1 MMDGQLLV
9 TMFSVVFIVC
19 GVVALLI
26 GSLGLLR
33 LPDVYCR
40 IHAVGM
46 IDTAGAGFI
55 ILGMV
60 IHEGFTLVTMKLVL
74 IGVFMFFTS
83 PIATH
88 AVAQVAFKSG
98 VVPVGRNLT
107 RAAGTKNPK
116 TDAISKNGL
125 QNLLAKPKQKAE
137 ARRDQYHD
145 RHVSA

>member
-1 MMDGQLLV
+1 MMDGQILITILSG
-9 TMFSVVFIVC
+9 FFIAL

-46 IDTAGAGFI
+46 IDTAGASFI
-55 ILGMV
+55 ILGMI
-60 IHEGFTLVTMKLVL
+60 IHEGFTLVTVKLVL

-88 AVAQVAFKSG
+88 AVAQVAYKSG
-98 VVPVGRNLT
+98 VVPVGRNLARNVGAKT
-107 RAAGTKNPK
+107 TKTSAAKSKGTAKKAGK
-116 TDAISKNGL
+116 TKSTSRGAS
-125 QNLLAKPKQKAE
+125 
-137 ARRDQYHD
+137 
-145 RHVSA
+145 

>member
-9 TMFSVVFIVC
+9 TMFSGLFIVC

-46 IDTAGAGFI
+46 IDTAGASFI
-55 ILGMV
+55 ILGMI
-60 IHEGFTLVTMKLVL
+60 IHEGFTLVSVKLVL
-74 IGVFMFFTS
+74 IGVFLFFTS

-88 AVAQVAFKSG
+88 AVAQVAHKSG
-98 VVPVGRNLT
+98 VVPVGRNLARVAGIKYI
-107 RAAGTKNPK
+107 RAGPETKK
-116 TDAISKNGL
+116 RVTKSVRK
-125 QNLLAKPKQKAE
+125 AKAKS
-137 ARRDQYHD
+137 RDT
-145 RHVSA
+145 S

>member
-1 MMDGQLLV
+1 MMDGQTLL
-9 TMFSVVFIVC
+9 TILSGFFIAC
-19 GVVALLI
+19 GVIALMI

-60 IHEGFTLVTMKLVL
+60 IHEGFTLVTVKLVL

-88 AVAQVAFKSG
+88 AVAQVAYKSG
-98 VVPVGRNLT
+98 VVPVGRNL
-107 RAAGTKNPK
+107 AQAPGTKNAK
-116 TDAISKNGL
+116 TSATSKKRAVKSAGKTK
-125 QNLLAKPKQKAE
+125 AKS
-137 ARRDQYHD
+137 RGT
-145 RHVSA
+145 S

>member
-1 MMDGQLLV
+1 MMDGQMLITILSG
-9 TMFSVVFIVC
+9 FFIAC

-46 IDTAGAGFI
+46 IDTAGASFI
-55 ILGMV
+55 ILGMI
-60 IHEGFTLVTMKLVL
+60 IHEGFTLVTVKLVL

-88 AVAQVAFKSG
+88 AVAQVAYKSG
-98 VVPVGRNLT
+98 VVPVGRNLA
-107 RAAGTKNPK
+107 RNAGAKNTKTSAVKSKGTAKK
-116 TDAISKNGL
+116 TGKTKSTSRGAS
-125 QNLLAKPKQKAE
+125 
-137 ARRDQYHD
+137 
-145 RHVSA
+145 